1 MTAKPEK
8 VQYIKKEDGTGL
20 TIQEFYRIQTGDYE
34 PAVSVSEYIAKKLA
48 PKYEQTPQDN
58 YSIQS
63 LMVEGH
69 SAEFSDT
76 IKANETV
83 SFTILR
89 NPFADELL
97 PEPISLDVIYEDDH
111 IIVLNKPS
119 GMVVHPGH
127 DHHRGTLVNA
137 LLHHFQEREGAI
149 DKRMIPG
156 IVHRLDKDT
165 SGLTVVAK
173 HKEAVRDLY
182 YQFARKTIDRYYTA
196 LVLGNVKEDAGT
208 INEPITAQEGST
220 KMKIATSSEGKQAMT
235 HFRVIARLG
244 MATLLNCWL
253 ETGRTHQ
260 IRLHM
265 ASHGFP
271 VFNDLLYGSSISDF
285 NQGVGFSDRLKA
297 KLNHVCPRQALHA
310 GSLGLVHPKGWQ
322 QLFFEKAM
330 PKDMQKVVEICQNM
344 KLNSNN
350 Q

>member
-1 MTAKPEK
+1 LTAKPQK
-8 VQYIKKEDGTGL
+8 LQYIKKADGTGL
-20 TIQEFYRIQTGDYE
+20 RIQEFYRIQTGVYE
-34 PAVSVSEYIAKKLA
+34 PSVSVSVYIAKKLA
-48 PKYEQTPQDN
+48 PKYEQALQHN

-69 SAEFSDT
+69 PAEFNDT

-83 SFTILR
+83 SFTVLR

-127 DHHRGTLVNA
+127 DHHSGTLVNA
-137 LLHHFQEREGAI
+137 LLHHFQDREGVI
-149 DKRMIPG
+149 DTSMIPG

-173 HKEAVRDLY
+173 HKESVRDLY
-182 YQFARKTIDRYYTA
+182 HQFARKAIERYYTA
-196 LVLGNVKEDAGT
+196 LVVGNVEEDAGT
-208 INEPITAQEGST
+208 IDQPITAQEGST
-220 KMKIATSSEGKQAMT
+220 KMKIATSSQGKQAMT
-235 HFRVIARLG
+235 HFRVIVRLG

-265 ASHGFP
+265 ASQGFP
-271 VFNDLLYGSSISDF
+271 VFNDLLYGGSISDL
-285 NQGVGFSDRLKA
+285 NQGGGFPDRLKA

-310 GSLGLVHPKGWQ
+310 DSLGLVHPKGWQ
-322 QLFFEKAM
+322 PLFFEKAM
-330 PKDMQKVVEICQNM
+330 PEEMQKVVEICQNL
-344 KLNSNN
+344 KLNDNN
-350 Q
+350 H